1 MQQGTAQDTSTG
13 TRAYERPDVLVVAAL
28 RSEARYVPAGLRVV
42 VTGLGK
48 VPAASTVTRALAEF
62 DDPTRVTVLNIG
74 TAGALRDGLDGLH
87 EPGVVLNHDMNA
99 EAVRALGID
108 PRERLVVG
116 DGGVVLASGD
126 VFVTDPVVRQRL
138 AEQAHLVDMEG
149 YAVAWVV
156 DSFGARLRMAKHVS
170 DKADESAME
179 WPERVDASARVLGE
193 WIANV
198 VPTLS

>member
-1 MQQGTAQDTSTG
+1 MQQSTGQDTSART
-13 TRAYERPDVLVVAAL
+13 TPYQHPDVLVVAAL
-28 RSEARYVPAGLRVV
+28 RAEARYVPAGLRVV

-48 VPAASTVTRALAEF
+48 VPAASAVTRALAAY
-62 DDPTRVTVLNIG
+62 DDPSRVTLLNIG

-116 DGGVVLASGD
+116 DGDVVLASGD
-126 VFVTDPVVRQRL
+126 VFVTDPVVRERL

-149 YAVAWVV
+149 YAVAWACRE
-156 DSFGARLRMAKHVS
+156 FGVPVRLVKHVS
-170 DKADESAME
+170 DNADEGSLDWAAL
-179 WPERVDASARVLGE
+179 VDGSARSLGAWLVE
-193 WIANV
+193 HV
-198 VPTLS
+198 